1 METGGFSASAIAS
14 PVEPLTSVH
23 RRRTIL
29 RGASRHEHPP
39 LAIDIKLLGTNSD
52 SDYEKD
58 IDLNSDSYDDYPLE
72 DMDKDDSDNKDESSE
87 WKRSKKS
94 RTEPKPRAGGRR

>member
-1 METGGFSASAIAS
+1 MACHYIERRPSPAGRGRKRVETGGFSASAIAS

-39 LAIDIKLLGTNSD
+39 LAIDVKLVLGTNSD

-58 IDLNSDSYDDYPLE
+58 IDLNSDSYDDYRGA
-72 DMDKDDSDNKDESSE
+72 SVNV
-87 WKRSKKS
+87 
-94 RTEPKPRAGGRR
+94 